1 MKQTDQYGLNQWDLS
16 DRIRMED
23 FNADNFKIAAALAG
37 LSGQMAGMASAADM
51 DKLKTSLQNED
62 KRIWR
67 SMPTQENP
75 VFSGNRGFLPS
86 ADGSHYVLD
95 LSKYTLYN
103 YYFFVMTFSIP
114 NYGSETYYLDSLLS
128 KGSCIYDAG
137 ASKEGM
143 AVLLPGGSYSL
154 LFLPMKQ
161 SDAYMSTVFTGPTCG
176 VGRSMVTYEQ
186 ATGLRLR
193 PASGVLRPTMQIYVH
208 FTSIG

>member
-62 KRIWR
+62 KRIWN
-67 SMPTQENP
+67 SMLTMQSTI
-75 VFSGNRGFLPS
+75 FSGNKGFVPS

-95 LSKYTLYN
+95 LSRFTLYN
-103 YYFFVMTFSIP
+103 YYFFTLTFSIP
-114 NYGSETYYLDSLLS
+114 NYGDETYYLNSLLF
-128 KGSCIYDAG
+128 KGTCIYDEG

-154 LFLPMKQ
+154 LFSPMKR
-161 SDAYMSTVFTGPTCG
+161 SNACISAVFTGPTCG
-176 VGRSMVTYEQ
+176 VGHSPILYQQ
-186 ATGLRLR
+186 ATDLRLR
-193 PASGVLRPTMQIYVH
+193 PASGTLRPTLQIPVN
-208 FTSIG
+208 FVSIG